1 MGEIMDNPAC
11 DEIAKLINNTFDIY
25 LKTYWVKQ
33 HVTTWWQIQ
42 WFQADWAPDLYCI
55 CIGHCQKSSQVIRF
69 AENKSASLSA
79 MIKLHIANL
88 VFQI

>member
-1 MGEIMDNPAC
+1 MIFVLKRRIGEIMDNPAC

-55 CIGHCQKSSQVIRF
+55 CIVYLLSKINCQFCPRIVNGDPPI
-69 AENKSASLSA
+69 
-79 MIKLHIANL
+79 I
-88 VFQI
+88 